1 MEENE
6 IYAIKTLRIYP
17 KQMAGLRA
25 DKEMK
30 REIAVLLKSK
40 NVTCCS
46 EYDNKPVPMQAANVE
61 GMNQAS
67 NFSCWM
73 KGSANET
80 QVPCPNFPK
89 DGWCWLDGSEIY
101 CLLTRLQEQ
110 VQVLP
115 SI

>member
-30 REIAVLLKSK
+30 RENADLLKSK

-46 EYDNKPVPMQAANVE
+46 EYDNKPVPMQAANIE

-67 NFSCWM
+67 NFIAEWRVLRM
-73 KGSANET
+73 KHKCHVQT
-80 QVPCPNFPK
+80 FQRM
-89 DGWCWLDGSEIY
+89 DGVD
-101 CLLTRLQEQ
+101 
-110 VQVLP
+110 
-115 SI
+115 

>member
-1 MEENE
+1 MKVFHKLSEKWKEPYCIFYLYNFFNSPLLINKLLEENE

-67 NFSCWM
+67 NFSC
-73 KGSANET
+73 
-80 QVPCPNFPK
+80 
-89 DGWCWLDGSEIY
+89 
-101 CLLTRLQEQ
+101 
-110 VQVLP
+110 
-115 SI
+115 

>member
-1 MEENE
+1 MKVFHKLSEKWKEPYCIFYLSNFFSSPLLINKLLEENE

-30 REIAVLLKSK
+30 RENADLLKSK

-46 EYDNKPVPMQAANVE
+46 EYDNKPVPMQAANIE

-67 NFSCWM
+67 NFSC
-73 KGSANET
+73 
-80 QVPCPNFPK
+80 
-89 DGWCWLDGSEIY
+89 
-101 CLLTRLQEQ
+101 
-110 VQVLP
+110 
-115 SI
+115 